1 MLSLG
6 RDAVPSAPLTTFRVG
21 GSDGWGQTSLPW
33 GSSLLYRLGN
43 LPLPAGEGRGEGER
57 KITGRTRGIIKSL
70 N

>member
-1 MLSLG
+1 MLSEG
-6 RDAVPSAPLTTFRVG
+6 RRSVPSAPLATFRVG

-33 GSSLLYRLGN
+33 GCCLLYRLAH

-57 KITGRTRGIIKSL
+57 KITARTRGTIKSL